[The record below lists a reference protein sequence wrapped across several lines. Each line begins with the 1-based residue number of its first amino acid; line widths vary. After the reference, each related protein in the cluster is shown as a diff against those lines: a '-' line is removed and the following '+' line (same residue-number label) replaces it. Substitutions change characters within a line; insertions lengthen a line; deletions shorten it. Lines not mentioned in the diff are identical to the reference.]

1 MNEDILQN
9 INHRIDNAL
18 DYSRQLVEDE
28 QFIERVEDLKV
39 QAENFIR
46 KNPLKS
52 IGIGL
57 FAGYVLGKIF
67 SSDDE

>member
-28 QFIERVEDLKV
+28 KLIERVEDLKA
-39 QAENFIR
+39 QTETYIR

-52 IGIGL
+52 IAIGL
-57 FAGYVLGKIF
+57 VTGYVLGKLF
-67 SSDDE
+67 SSEEE

>member
-18 DYSRQLVEDE
+18 EYSRQLVEDE
-28 QFIERVEDLKV
+28 KVVERVEDLKV
-39 QAENFIR
+39 QAESYIR

-52 IGIGL
+52 VAVGL
-57 FAGYVLGKIF
+57 FTGYVLGKIF
-67 SSDDE
+67 SSDEE